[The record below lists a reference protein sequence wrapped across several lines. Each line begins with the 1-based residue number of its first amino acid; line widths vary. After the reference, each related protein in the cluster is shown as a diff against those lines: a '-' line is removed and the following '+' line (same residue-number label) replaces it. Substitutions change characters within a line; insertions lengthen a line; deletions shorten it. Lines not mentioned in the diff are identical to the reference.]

1 VQFVEALHTLYRLVL
16 RFDQGRDVLPA
27 LPEIGDIHAFVN
39 RQRHLTSPLVC
50 AIISVKKDT
59 KGLSMLIYTISELRR
74 GASEI
79 VNQVIEQDDIVLIT
93 RFGKP
98 VAILLLYESYNMLVK
113 QLDDLEDAL
122 ALYQRQDD
130 ERVPF

>member
-1 VQFVEALHTLYRLVL
+1 
-16 RFDQGRDVLPA
+16 
-27 LPEIGDIHAFVN
+27 
-39 RQRHLTSPLVC
+39 
-50 AIISVKKDT
+50 
-59 KGLSMLIYTISELRR
+59 MLIYTISELRR